1 MLISSKKTL
10 ILLACLILLA
20 AILGGMFASW
30 FIFKHVDAKL
40 LIQDQ
45 KATVELPPVFP
56 ARAKILNN
64 LDIMLEGKITTVA
77 PVDQMITVPIDDT
90 LNIIATFDS
99 KMPIKMNIPIKDT
112 IPLDQ
117 VIHVDSKVQVKVLGR
132 YITLPLRGDIPIKTS
147 IPIELN
153 VPVDQDIDLKFTTPL
168 KAKLKQ
174 SLHVPLKADI
184 HTTIPVRGMMS
195 VPVKSDLV
203 TTIHI
208 DKPLDMMIKRAEL
221 NIPLRTI
228 QLHQK
233 DSKPSTQETQ
243 AALEDHLLASPH
255 EGTAAPSSQAKP

>member
-1 MLISSKKTL
+1 MLTQSRKTL
-10 ILLACLILLA
+10 ILLICLILIA

-64 LDIMLEGKITTVA
+64 LDIMLQGKIETVA
-77 PVDQMITVPIDDT
+77 PVNQTITVPIDDT
-90 LNIIATFDS
+90 LNILATFDS

-117 VIHVDSKVQVKVLGR
+117 VIHVDSQVQVKVLGR
-132 YITLPLRGDIPIKTS
+132 YITLPLRGDIPIKTA

-184 HTTIPVRGMMS
+184 HTTIPVSGMMS
-195 VPVKSDLV
+195 VPVKSDLE

-208 DKPLDMMIKRAEL
+208 DQPLDMMIKRTEL

-228 QLHQK
+228 KLHTK
-233 DSKPSTQETQ
+233 NSTSPTPKTQ
-243 AALEDHLLASPH
+243 AQLEDLLI
-255 EGTAAPSSQAKP
+255 APPSETSNTPQAKP